1 MHDFSCTSAEEMNDP
16 VLAERVRYFKEDV
29 NGATAM
35 CREVEKL
42 VMEEKK
48 QSLMEGR
55 AEGRAEGQAEGTR
68 SAIRAIMEEFSVSLE
83 DAMRIL
89 KIPEAEKNTYRELL
103 NR

>member
-1 MHDFSCTSAEEMNDP
+1 MHDFSCTSAEEMNYP

-29 NGATAM
+29 KGATAM

-42 VMEEKK
+42 VMEEKR

-55 AEGRAEGQAEGTR
+55 EEGIL
-68 SAIRAIMEEFSVSLE
+68 SAIRAVMEELSVSLD

-89 KIPEAEKNTYRELL
+89 KIPEAEKNTYRGLL

>member
-1 MHDFSCTSAEEMNDP
+1 MHDFSCTSAEEMNYP

-29 NGATAM
+29 KGATAM

-42 VMEEKK
+42 VMEEKR

-55 AEGRAEGQAEGTR
+55 EEGML
-68 SAIRAIMEEFSVSLE
+68 SAIRAVMEELSVSLD

>member
-1 MHDFSCTSAEEMNDP
+1 MHDFSCTSAEEMNYP

-29 NGATAM
+29 KGAAAM

-42 VMEEKK
+42 VMEEKR

-55 AEGRAEGQAEGTR
+55 EEGML
-68 SAIRAIMEEFSVSLE
+68 SAIRAVMEELSVSLD

-89 KIPEAEKNTYRELL
+89 KIPEAEKDTYRGLL